1 MHLHPT
7 PFHLLQIHLMAVIML
22 LGMGWRAASALAC
35 TTNAECADGNACN
48 GSEVC
53 QAGVCIPGT
62 SITCHDGNACS
73 TDVCDPIAGCVF
85 TSTNDCRLGG
95 KKLRLGIG
103 SELRIGLQTGPE
115 MGGVAFPANYT
126 NDDPV
131 LHGASLRVLTA
142 AGDLFDNIYPL
153 PRESWEYVKTPGE
166 NLGYKYTDFHGM
178 HGPITLAVVRNGK
191 PAKIKSRGQAL
202 NFTLATNPDPVQIML
217 RFGNDGRRYCVAF
230 GGRTRF
236 YAGARFTALASPAP
250 DSCPN

>member
-1 MHLHPT
+1 MHLHTT
-7 PFHLLQIHLMAVIML
+7 PFHLLQVHLMALMML
-22 LGMGWRAASALAC
+22 LGMGWRAATALAC

-62 SITCHDGNACS
+62 SITCNDGNACS

-85 TSTNDCRLGG
+85 TPSDRCRLGG
-95 KKLRLGIG
+95 KMLRLGIG
-103 SELRIGLQTGPE
+103 AEPRIGFQTGPDI
-115 MGGVAFPANYT
+115 GGVAFPANYT

-142 AGDLFDNIYPL
+142 VGDMFDNTYPL
-153 PRESWEYVKTPGE
+153 PRESWEYVKSAGE
-166 NLGYKYTDFHGM
+166 NQGYRYADVHGL
-178 HGPITLAVVRNGK
+178 HGPVTLVVIRNGR
-191 PAKIKSRGQAL
+191 PAKVKSRGPAL
-202 NFTLATNPDPVQIML
+202 NFSLAADPNPVQVVL
-217 RFGNDGRRYCVAF
+217 RIGNDGRRYCLEF

-236 YAGARFTALASPAP
+236 HPGTRFTALASSAP